1 MCQSSSLSSR
11 QGREAQL
18 TNLIARLEAHEFRL
32 PERAVTRSM
41 EETLSAA
48 GRIGYPV
55 VLKAHV
61 EGLLHKTEVG
71 AVQLHLANA
80 DELRSA
86 YVQMHSDETASRI
99 GTPVE
104 ETIVEKECTDGI
116 EVFLGIERNP
126 QLGPT
131 ITFGIGGI
139 FAEWIGDVQVRT
151 VPLSEA
157 DATHMIRS
165 LKGIRLLRGFR
176 GLPPVSETMLVERI
190 LAASSLSEEI
200 GDQIESIDLNPILV
214 RGAEH
219 MVLDAKAIWASAKQS
234 LQRVPGGVR
243 TEHLERFFEA
253 RSVAVVGA
261 SATPGKVGNAVLASL
276 LAGAYKGEVY
286 PVNPKRAEILGRTC
300 YPELNEIPGP
310 VDLVVAATPLSAVP
324 AVIRDCSDAGV
335 HNLVIVSGGGKETGD
350 AGRVLEEEIGR
361 LGDALGVRMIG
372 PNCIG
377 VFDGQT
383 RVDTFFQPHDRM
395 TRPPAGR
402 LAVVTQSGTVGAA
415 MIESAAATGI
425 SRFVSLGNRADVD
438 EGDLIRFLGEE
449 PNTDVIACYL
459 EGSSN
464 GGKMLDAI
472 RKVCLSTPVVVY
484 KAGRSPEGAAGAVS
498 HTGFFG
504 GTYRAWSGALAQ
516 AGAILVDS
524 VEELFAVAKACVMQP
539 QAAGTGIAM
548 IGNGAGPMVQGLDQL
563 AERGLTLPRL
573 VEETVAGMRELY
585 PPHFIVGNPLD
596 VTGSATAHDYS
607 VGIRALLDDP
617 HVNVVMPWFVFQDAG
632 LEESIVDRLA
642 EIAHDASKPILCGAS
657 GGAFSGR
664 MSAAIEAAGVPV
676 FATVREWMAAAGG
689 LAAAA
694 RRNSV

>member
-1 MCQSSSLSSR
+1 MTD
-11 QGREAQL
+11 L
-18 TNLIARLEAHEFRL
+18 TARLEAHGFRL
-32 PERAVTRSM
+32 PERAVARSI
-41 EETLSAA
+41 EEALSAA
-48 GRIGYPV
+48 ERIGYPV
-55 VLKAHV
+55 VLKAQV
-61 EGLLHKTEVG
+61 EGLLHKTEAG
-71 AVQLHLANA
+71 AVRLHLSNA
-80 DELRSA
+80 VELRA
-86 YVQMHSDETASRI
+86 AFEEMHSDEAASRI

-116 EVFLGIERNP
+116 EVFLGVERNP

-139 FAEWIGDVQVRT
+139 LAEWIGDVQVRT

-165 LKGIRLLRGFR
+165 LEGIRLLRGFR
-176 GLPPVSETMLVERI
+176 GLPPVSEAMLVERI
-190 LAASSLSEEI
+190 LAASSLVEEI
-200 GDQIESIDLNPILV
+200 GDRIESIDLNPILV
-214 RGAEH
+214 RGVEH
-219 MVLDAKAIWASAKQS
+219 TVLDAKAVWASAESKPHRAS
-234 LQRVPGGVR
+234 GAIR
-243 TEHLERFFEA
+243 TDHLERFFEA

-276 LAGAYKGEVY
+276 LAGEYQGEIY

-300 YPELNEIPGP
+300 YPGLSKIPGP
-310 VDLVVAATPLSAVP
+310 VDLVVAATPLPAVP
-324 AVIRDCSDAGV
+324 AVIRDCADAGI

-350 AGRVLEEEIGR
+350 AGRALEQEIGE
-361 LGDALGVRMIG
+361 LGDALGVRIIG

-377 VFDGQT
+377 VFDGRS
-383 RVDTFFQPHDRM
+383 RVDTFFQPRDRM

-415 MIESAAATGI
+415 MIESAFATGI

-438 EGDLIRFLGEE
+438 EGDLIRFLGED
-449 PNTDVIACYL
+449 PNTDVIACYV
-459 EGSSN
+459 EGASD
-464 GGKMLDAI
+464 GRKMLDAI
-472 RKVCLSTPVVVY
+472 REVCMSTPIVVY

-504 GTYRAWSGALAQ
+504 GTYRAWSGSLAQ
-516 AGAILVDS
+516 AGAILADS
-524 VEELFAVAKACVMQP
+524 VEELFAVAKACVTQP

-573 VEETVAGMRELY
+573 GERTVAGMRELY

-596 VTGSATAHDYS
+596 VTGSATARDYA

-617 HVNVVMPWFVFQDAG
+617 RVDVVMPWFVFQDAG

-642 EIAHDASKPILCGAS
+642 EIAQDAAKPIVCGAS

-664 MSAAIEAAGVPV
+664 MSVAIEAAGLPV

-694 RRNSV
+694 RRNSL